1 MCHFHSIQSAHWPAL
16 SVALSSRRQLGLRR
30 AAAAMGGRHHRRR
43 YGMLS
48 WLSGGGTE
56 QESQLGGAGLPE
68 PKDAQQLQVVR
79 LPRFLSDDEIALILE
94 TASDIRRDGAGEVR
108 LQSDQE
114 VVEADG
120 HRGEWS
126 TIYLQTEHMFQARL
140 PELHDRIKRAA
151 IAADRANWGVCAA
164 ALAAADEGSDVR
176 TRVIELHTVG
186 PTGGLPAAQHFD
198 SGSCVT
204 IDLMLSEPDAG
215 GAFGTLEAIDGE
227 VRSRLPVRA
236 CLPACLHVNA
246 SCCMG
251 LRLFCAWLVPV
262 PIILWTPCAPRR

>member
-16 SVALSSRRQLGLRR
+16 SVALSSRRQLRR

-215 GAFGTLEAIDGE
+215 GAFETLEAIDGE

-236 CLPACLHVNA
+236 CVPACLHVNA